1 MRSTKAA
8 DYQAIPRPVAVMPK
22 GFASGA
28 ATGWHSHVRGQ
39 VLFATTGLMLAQT
52 EEGAWAVP
60 TGHALLIPPGLRH
73 DISMHGEVRMLTAY
87 IERESWPKIAPPTCQ
102 VIRVSRLLDSALA
115 ALCEEPVLY
124 DDSGRGAHLAAIVL
138 DEVARAAIAELALPL
153 PASPRLRKICQ
164 AMLDDPALGGDLDDW
179 AEAAALSRRS
189 LTRSFRKETGMS
201 FAAWRRQLRCLHGLK
216 LIEEG
221 APMKTVA
228 ARVGYVSP
236 QALRA
241 MMKRARQAQAIDF
254 TTESTSTGSARL
266 VKSASTKAQ
275 RMTPVRSIT

>member
-1 MRSTKAA
+1 MRSANAA
-8 DYQAIPRPVAVMPK
+8 DYQAVPRPVAVMPK

-28 ATGWHSHVRGQ
+28 STGWHSHVRGQ

-60 TGHALLIPPGLRH
+60 TGHALLIPPEMRH

-87 IERESWPKIAPPTCQ
+87 IDREAWPIVAPSTCR

-115 ALCEEPVLY
+115 ALSNEPVLY
-124 DDSGRGAHLAAIVL
+124 DDNGRGAHLAAIVL
-138 DEVARAAIAELALPL
+138 DEVARAEAAELALPL
-153 PASPRLRKICQ
+153 PTSASLRKICH
-164 AMLDDPALGGDLDDW
+164 AMLADPALGGGLDDF
-179 AEAAALSRRS
+179 ADAAAMSRRS

-201 FAAWRRQLRCLHGLK
+201 FAAWRRQLRRLHGLR

-228 ARVGYVSP
+228 ARVGYLSP

-241 MMKRARQAQAIDF
+241 MMKRAR
-254 TTESTSTGSARL
+254 
-266 VKSASTKAQ
+266 
-275 RMTPVRSIT
+275 